1 MGAEAFAE
9 RRVWFED
16 YLRSVANEERTIRDD
31 NVDVIEQVVMEA
43 EVDAARAALKAAGP
57 PPFDPGSPRFVRQQG
72 TTCMSTSLAN
82 GMISLGETCFA
93 EDTEKRVHLFTDD
106 VVENTSSFQKP
117 GEYRSVDDL
126 FKYLE
131 SGRLEELELAGGR
144 FGDDYRVRL
153 TNSLLDVVE
162 ALWSGT
168 GRLLVQRAAHAYLV
182 FGLDIER
189 GGEIGVRVRDPF
201 EATGPG
207 YARLRL
213 EALRENFLWSPLK
226 KIPRLMG
233 PHGFNEL
240 TAEELL
246 GHLERYETMENLG
259 VECPSALLF
268 RAADAPPLKGGEDEA

>member
-1 MGAEAFAE
+1 MAT
-9 RRVWFED
+9 
-16 YLRSVANEERTIRDD
+16 EERTIRED
-31 NVDVIEQVVMEA
+31 NVAVVEQVVMEA
-43 EVDAARAALKAAGP
+43 EVDAARDALLAAGRP
-57 PPFDPGSPRFVRQQG
+57 PHDPGSPRFVRQQG

-82 GMISLGETCFA
+82 GMISLGEPFFD
-93 EDTEKRVHLFTDD
+93 EDRERRVHLFTDD

-117 GEYRSVDDL
+117 GEFRSVDDL

-131 SGRLEELELAGGR
+131 SGRLRELEIAGGR
-144 FGDDYRVRL
+144 FRDDYRVRL
-153 TNSLLDVVE
+153 TCSLLDVVE
-162 ALWSGT
+162 ALWSGR

-182 FGLDIER
+182 FGVDVER
-189 GGEIGVRVRDPF
+189 GGAVSVRVRDPF

-207 YARLRL
+207 YARLGL

-233 PHGFNEL
+233 PHGFPQL

-246 GHLERYETMENLG
+246 GHLERYEGMENLG

-268 RAADAPPLKGGEDEA
+268 RAEDAPPLKGESEVS